1 MDGVA
6 EVAKKVRRVAER
18 VLPGRP
24 HHLTLNPNRKYAPP
38 SGFWFTGQSSRLQYL
53 TNLSDADRGMLL
65 TVPFF
70 EIMDEPET
78 ANPVKAVLQGEA
90 KKKMS
95 MKDYKARKKSLSP
108 TDNDATAKADTKQA
122 VPVDVSAAKEKDKSQ
137 EARPKETN
145 GHPIV
150 KPEKARPESNGE
162 RYVDFSS
169 GAGMRKARRLTLAA
183 MQNRITVQE
192 RSEEPD
198 DTGHAEAAARC

>member
-6 EVAKKVRRVAER
+6 DVAEKARLVAER

-38 SGFWFTGQSSRLQYL
+38 SGFWFTGTSSRLQYL

-78 ANPVKAVLQGEA
+78 ANPVKAVQRGEA

-95 MKDYKARKKSLSP
+95 MKDYKARKKSTSP
-108 TDNDATAKADTKQA
+108 PENDPLVNTDVKQGAAADA
-122 VPVDVSAAKEKDKSQ
+122 SAPKEKDKSQ
-137 EARPKETN
+137 ESRPKVTN
-145 GHPIV
+145 GNPSS
-150 KPEKARPESNGE
+150 KPEKARPEQNGD
-162 RYVDFSS
+162 RYVE
-169 GAGMRKARRLTLAA
+169 ALLLRLMCAKTRRLTFGCY
-183 MQNRITVQE
+183 
-192 RSEEPD
+192 
-198 DTGHAEAAARC
+198 TGAHHSQRTRPRMR

>member
-6 EVAKKVRRVAER
+6 EVAKKACLVAER

-38 SGFWFTGQSSRLQYL
+38 SGFWFTGTSSRLQYL

-78 ANPVKAVLQGEA
+78 ANPVKAVQRSEA

-95 MKDYKARKKSLSP
+95 MKDYKARMKSTSP
-108 TDNDATAKADTKQA
+108 TDNDPPGKVEAKQ
-122 VPVDVSAAKEKDKSQ
+122 SAAAVASAPEERGRSQKS
-137 EARPKETN
+137 RPKETN
-145 GHPIV
+145 GHTIA
-150 KPEKARPESNGE
+150 KAGQVRPDQNSD
-162 RYVDFSS
+162 RYV
-169 GAGMRKARRLTLAA
+169 GTLCLGFEG
-183 MQNRITVQE
+183 QRE
-192 RSEEPD
+192 SED
-198 DTGHAEAAARC
+198 